1 MLVGQFPL
9 ARHTALPA
17 GKACNPFTGA
27 VPARMAALL
36 VVAML
41 AGCAGSG
48 TRAPVVDLSA
58 APQAPAATPSN
69 DGTYIVKPGD
79 SLYQIARATGTDMA
93 ALARWNNLPDPSQL
107 RVGQVLRLTPPPGG
121 QAAFGTGA
129 QAVPVPAA
137 KPAPADGAATE
148 PASSQS
154 AESKPA
160 EPAAPQ
166 PPAPAP
172 APVATPPRAADASV
186 ITWAWPASGQIIQ
199 PFSARSKGI
208 DIAGNPGDPVY
219 AAADGMVTYS
229 GNGVRG
235 LGNLVIINHQN
246 GFITAYA
253 HNRTLLVQPGQE
265 IKRGTKI
272 AEIGQTDTTSP
283 RLHFEIRRKGTP
295 VDPLQYLP
303 PR

>member
-1 MLVGQFPL
+1 
-9 ARHTALPA
+9 
-17 GKACNPFTGA
+17 
-27 VPARMAALL
+27 
-36 VVAML
+36 
-41 AGCAGSG
+41 
-48 TRAPVVDLSA
+48 
-58 APQAPAATPSN
+58 
-69 DGTYIVKPGD
+69 
-79 SLYQIARATGTDMA
+79 
-93 ALARWNNLPDPSQL
+93 
-107 RVGQVLRLTPPPGG
+107 
-121 QAAFGTGA
+121 
-129 QAVPVPAA
+129 
-137 KPAPADGAATE
+137 
-148 PASSQS
+148 
-154 AESKPA
+154 
-160 EPAAPQ
+160 
-166 PPAPAP
+166 
-172 APVATPPRAADASV
+172 V